1 MNQSQAFAYF
11 LIPEKCDRPVKAT
24 NSIWVR
30 QQTKMSEIAPQNEG
44 DMQMES
50 YIPAKTQ
57 HGHHHQCFNS
67 ACMWQVSRL
76 RSYRLGTR
84 VALSS
89 LVPRFSFG
97 NEASLVLGTYKIYRE
112 YRVDLTLAS
121 RGELWGYV
129 KSSLGHVRLVSELPS
144 KNRSIFEGLAPRL
157 TCTPTSRARR
167 IFVWDRHQSAC
178 EHETFFQ
185 CVELLQNA
193 WDLTGSG
200 VM

>member
-30 QQTKMSEIAPQNEG
+30 QQTKMSEIVPKMRETCRWKVTYKQKHNT
-44 DMQMES
+44 DIIINVLTMR
-50 YIPAKTQ
+50 
-57 HGHHHQCFNS
+57 
-67 ACMWQVSRL
+67 ACGRCHILFSL

-112 YRVDLTLAS
+112 YRVDLTIDSIAPGTILS
-121 RGELWGYV
+121 MTWLWP
-129 KSSLGHVRLVSELPS
+129 HVG
-144 KNRSIFEGLAPRL
+144 NCGG
-157 TCTPTSRARR
+157 TSR
-167 IFVWDRHQSAC
+167 VVSA
-178 EHETFFQ
+178 TR
-185 CVELLQNA
+185 
-193 WDLTGSG
+193 D
-200 VM
+200 

>member
-30 QQTKMSEIAPQNEG
+30 QQTKMSEIAPKMRETSRWKVTYKQKHNT
-44 DMQMES
+44 D
-50 YIPAKTQ
+50 IIINVLTR
-57 HGHHHQCFNS
+57 C
-67 ACMWQVSRL
+67 ACGRCHILFSL

-129 KSSLGHVRLVSELPS
+129 KSSLGHAQLVSELDPR
-144 KNRSIFEGLAPRL
+144 KIEIFLR
-157 TCTPTSRARR
+157 
-167 IFVWDRHQSAC
+167 VWLRD
-178 EHETFFQ
+178 
-185 CVELLQNA
+185 
-193 WDLTGSG
+193 
-200 VM
+200 